1 MSSAGF
7 FITLFDRDTLKLYL
21 NKGVYGFHMPP
32 VYNAVPNRSKHYAAL
47 ADYGCS
53 RSDTHIFFFLKR
65 EIIYG
70 GQIIG
75 SKKYGSFYL
84 NGSYSPL
91 CRKAN
96 ATLFWN
102 ESNRECYLSTAR
114 KGIFTR
120 PNVKKENRDSENKD
134 SEVCQPYI
142 LMFKDR
148 LGFSG
153 NTISSDQLYFNIGK
167 YPFPLPTNSISG
179 MGFCTMTPFETN
191 TALELLKKE
200 SIKKY
205 EFSKYDEAK
214 ILKTPTPYNPKYDVK
229 KIQEVVSE
237 SHMEASVLSN
247 PYLLNENLRPDSETT
262 LCRQVPVSPFKP
274 FQMDRADICYY
285 KESFY
290 DGALPYMVIEL
301 KNKKAGKAEC
311 EQVQRY
317 LKWLN
322 KCAPDDSKNINIYLL
337 APDFKRTAEISPE
350 FEKQIHLEKI

>member
-32 VYNAVPNRSKHYAAL
+32 VYGEVSNRSRHYAAL

-53 RSDTHIFFFLKR
+53 RNDAHIFFFLKR

-70 GQIIG
+70 GQVIG
-75 SKKYGSFYL
+75 SEKYGSFYL
-84 NGSYSPL
+84 NGRYSPL
-91 CRKAN
+91 CRSAN
-96 ATLFWN
+96 ATLFWD
-102 ESNRECYLSTAR
+102 ESNRDCYLSTTR

-120 PNVKKENRDSENKD
+120 PNVKNND

-148 LGFSG
+148 LGLSG

-167 YPFPLPTNSISG
+167 YPFPLPTNSISD
-179 MGFCTMTPFETN
+179 MSFCTMTPFETN
-191 TALELLKKE
+191 MTLELLKNE
-200 SIKKY
+200 SIGRY
-205 EFSKYDEAK
+205 EFSD
-214 ILKTPTPYNPKYDVK
+214 YNEVEISGKQISYHPKYDVK
-229 KIQEVVSE
+229 NIQEVVSE

-247 PYLLNENLRPDSETT
+247 PHLLNEKLRPDSETT
-262 LCRQVPVSPFKP
+262 LCRQVPISPFEP

-285 KESFY
+285 KESFC

-301 KNKKAGKAEC
+301 KNKNAGKAEC
-311 EQVQRY
+311 EQAQRY
-317 LKWLN
+317 LEWLK
-322 KCAPDDSKNINIYLL
+322 KCTPDDSKNINIYLL
-337 APDFKRTAEISPE
+337 APGFKRTANISPRLAN
-350 FEKQIHLEKI
+350 QIHLEKI